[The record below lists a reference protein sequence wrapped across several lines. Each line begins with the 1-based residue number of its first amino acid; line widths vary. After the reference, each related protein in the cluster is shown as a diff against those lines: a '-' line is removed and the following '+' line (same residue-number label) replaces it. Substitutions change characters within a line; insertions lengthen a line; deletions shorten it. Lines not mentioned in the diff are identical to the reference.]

1 MERLCPPI
9 IVYENVGSVY
19 YNVSNTTERSSN
31 MDVLMAEMGARAYG
45 AQAFLTDA
53 SSFGLPARRRRLYIV
68 FIRSSAN
75 LVIALE
81 DAVHFASIFRCGAPS
96 A

>member
-9 IVYENVGSVY
+9 IVYENVDSMDD
-19 YNVSNTTERSSN
+19 NVSDTTERTSN
-31 MDVLMAEMGARAYG
+31 MDVLMAEMGARAYE

-53 SSFGLPARRRRLYIV
+53 SSFGLPARRRRFYIV

-75 LVIALE
+75 SVIALE
-81 DAVHFASIFRCGAPS
+81 NAAHFASMFRCGAPS